1 MATDITLP
9 ERYRLLGHIASGGM
23 AAVYAAE
30 DRLLER
36 RVAVKVL
43 AAHLAAEAG
52 AQQRF
57 AREARAAARVSDH
70 PHVVTIYDVGE
81 HGGRAFMVMEHMA
94 GGTLADRLRDGR
106 PAREDAVR
114 WLGEAASA
122 LDTAHREDIVHRDV
136 KPANLLLDARDRLAV
151 GDFGIARL
159 AADTAMT
166 QTGMVL
172 GTAAYIAPE
181 QAMGHEATRASDRY
195 ALAVV
200 AYELLTGERP
210 FRSGT
215 AASQA
220 RQHVD
225 EEPPRASQEA
235 PDLPPALD
243 GVLTRGMA
251 KAPEDRPASA
261 QELADEIRDA
271 LQGAPATATTRRAA
285 GLGAAAA
292 GAGAAGAAGAAAG
305 AGTRRRE
312 PIVARQ
318 PTAPR
323 APGGQV
329 AAPPEQR
336 ASASRRFPIL
346 IAALLAAG
354 ILSAL
359 AVATLGGGDEQ
370 GSTTE
375 DEPPAQSEP
384 AEEPEAQEPEPE
396 PAPADPEPEPQESD
410 LSGAD
415 PVALNDEGF
424 ALIQAGSFADA
435 VPPLERSVAAFE
447 AQGRTEEKAYAF
459 ALFNLGQSL
468 NRSGRP
474 QEAIPFLERRL
485 EVDPDEQP
493 DTVEAELADA
503 RGEQGGGRSQ
513 GRGRGADKDDD
524 EGQDDD

>member
-1 MATDITLP
+1 VGVATDITLP

-23 AAVYAAE
+23 AAVYSAE

-43 AAHLAAEAG
+43 AAHLAAEPG

-81 HGGRAFMVMEHMA
+81 HDGRAFMVMELMA

-114 WLGEAASA
+114 WLGEAAAA
-122 LDTAHREDIVHRDV
+122 LDTAHREEIVHRDV
-136 KPANLLLDARDRLAV
+136 KPANLLLDGRDRLAV

-159 AADTAMT
+159 AADAAMT

-243 GVLTRGMA
+243 DVLARGMA
-251 KAPEDRPASA
+251 KAPEGRPASA

-271 LQGAPATATTRRAA
+271 LASAPDPTATTRR
-285 GLGAAAA
+285 GMGAAA
-292 GAGAAGAAGAAAG
+292 GAGAAAGGAAAAGAAAG

-318 PTAPR
+318 PTAARGPGSP
-323 APGGQV
+323 PGGQV
-329 AAPPEQR
+329 AAPDR
-336 ASASRRFPIL
+336 RLSRRFPLI
-346 IAALLAAG
+346 IAALLAVG
-354 ILSAL
+354 LLSAL
-359 AVATLGGGDEQ
+359 AVATFGGGDEQ
-370 GSTTE
+370 AATTQA
-375 DEPPAQSEP
+375 EPP
-384 AEEPEAQEPEPE
+384 EEPEAQEPEAEPD
-396 PAPADPEPEPQESD
+396 PAPAEPEPEAQEPD

-415 PVALNDEGF
+415 PVALNGEGYDLFLADSYDE
-424 ALIQAGSFADA
+424 AIPL
-435 VPPLERSVAAFE
+435 LERSVAAFE
-447 AQGRTEEKAYAF
+447 AQERTGETEYPF
-459 ALFNLGQSL
+459 ALYNLGASL
-468 NRSGRP
+468 NRAGRP

-485 EVDPDEQP
+485 EVSPDDRP
-493 DTVEAELADA
+493 GIIEAELADA
-503 RGEQGGGRSQ
+503 RGGDASARGGR
-513 GRGRGADKDDD
+513 GGKDKDED
-524 EGQDDD
+524 EDDD

>member
-1 MATDITLP
+1 VGVATDITLP

-23 AAVYAAE
+23 AAVYSAE

-43 AAHLAAEAG
+43 AAHLAAEPG

-81 HGGRAFMVMEHMA
+81 HDGRAFMVMELMA

-114 WLGEAASA
+114 WLGEAAAA
-122 LDTAHREDIVHRDV
+122 LDTAHREEIVHRDV
-136 KPANLLLDARDRLAV
+136 KPANLLLDGRDRLAV

-235 PDLPPALD
+235 PDLPSALD
-243 GVLTRGMA
+243 GVLARGMA
-251 KAPEDRPASA
+251 KAPEERPASA

-271 LQGAPATATTRRAA
+271 LASAPDPTATTRR
-285 GLGAAAA
+285 GMGAAA
-292 GAGAAGAAGAAAG
+292 GAGAAAAGAAAG

-312 PIVARQ
+312 PIAARR
-318 PTAPR
+318 PTAAR

-329 AAPPEQR
+329 AAPDR
-336 ASASRRFPIL
+336 RASRRFPLL
-346 IAALLAAG
+346 IAALLAVG
-354 ILSAL
+354 LLSAL
-359 AVATLGGGDEQ
+359 AVAALGGSDEQ
-370 GSTTE
+370 ATQA
-375 DEPPAQSEP
+375 EPPARPEP
-384 AEEPEAQEPEPE
+384 AEEPQAQEPEPD
-396 PAPADPEPEPQESD
+396 PAPAEPEPGPQEPD

-415 PVALNDEGF
+415 PVALNDEGY
-424 ALIQAGSFADA
+424 ALYQAGSYAEA
-435 VPPLERSVAAFE
+435 VPLLRRSIAAFE
-447 AQGRTEEKAYAF
+447 AQGRTGEKAFAYA
-459 ALFNLGQSL
+459 LYNLGSSL

-474 QEAIPFLERRL
+474 QEAIPLLERRL

-503 RGEQGGGRSQ
+503 RANANGASAQGGDASARG
-513 GRGRGADKDDD
+513 GRGGKDKKDDD
-524 EGQDDD
+524 

>member
-43 AAHLAAEAG
+43 AAHLAAEPG
-52 AQQRF
+52 AQKRF

-243 GVLTRGMA
+243 GVLVRGMA
-251 KAPEDRPASA
+251 KAPGDRPATA

-271 LQGAPATATTRRAA
+271 LADAPVAPTAPTRRAT
-285 GLGAAAA
+285 GLGA
-292 GAGAAGAAGAAAG
+292 AAGAAGAAAG
-305 AGTRRRE
+305 GGTRRRE

-318 PTAPR
+318 PTAAR
-323 APGGQV
+323 APGAARAPSGQV
-329 AAPPEQR
+329 AAPER
-336 ASASRRFPIL
+336 RASRRFPLL

-359 AVATLGGGDEQ
+359 AVATFGGGDEQ
-370 GSTTE
+370 TATTQ
-375 DEPPAQSEP
+375 DEPPAQTEP
-384 AEEPEAQEPEPE
+384 AEEPQAQEPEPE
-396 PAPADPEPEPQESD
+396 PAPAEPEPQESD

-424 ALIQAGSFADA
+424 ALVQAGSFADA

-503 RGEQGGGRSQ
+503 RGEQGGGR
-513 GRGRGADKDDD
+513 GNGNGNGGGGDNGDDD
-524 EGQDDD
+524 

>member
-43 AAHLAAEAG
+43 APHLAAEPG
-52 AQQRF
+52 AQKRF

-136 KPANLLLDARDRLAV
+136 KPANLLLDARGRLAV

-225 EEPPRASQEA
+225 EEPPRASREA

-243 GVLTRGMA
+243 GVLVRGMA
-251 KAPEDRPASA
+251 KAPGDRPASA
-261 QELADEIRDA
+261 QELADEIREA
-271 LQGAPATATTRRAA
+271 LAGTPAAPTAPTRRTAIA
-285 GLGAAAA
+285 GAAAA
-292 GAGAAGAAGAAAG
+292 GAGGGA
-305 AGTRRRE
+305 
-312 PIVARQ
+312 
-318 PTAPR
+318 
-323 APGGQV
+323 
-329 AAPPEQR
+329 
-336 ASASRRFPIL
+336 
-346 IAALLAAG
+346 
-354 ILSAL
+354 
-359 AVATLGGGDEQ
+359 
-370 GSTTE
+370 
-375 DEPPAQSEP
+375 
-384 AEEPEAQEPEPE
+384 
-396 PAPADPEPEPQESD
+396 
-410 LSGAD
+410 
-415 PVALNDEGF
+415 
-424 ALIQAGSFADA
+424 
-435 VPPLERSVAAFE
+435 
-447 AQGRTEEKAYAF
+447 
-459 ALFNLGQSL
+459 
-468 NRSGRP
+468 
-474 QEAIPFLERRL
+474 
-485 EVDPDEQP
+485 
-493 DTVEAELADA
+493 
-503 RGEQGGGRSQ
+503 
-513 GRGRGADKDDD
+513 
-524 EGQDDD
+524 